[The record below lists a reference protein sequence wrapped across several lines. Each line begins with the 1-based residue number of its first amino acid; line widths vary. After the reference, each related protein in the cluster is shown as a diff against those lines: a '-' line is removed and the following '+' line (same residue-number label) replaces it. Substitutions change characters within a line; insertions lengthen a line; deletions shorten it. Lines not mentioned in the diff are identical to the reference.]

1 MTCGKIPPQTILGDR
16 YRIED
21 RIGIGGMAEVY
32 HAHDILL
39 NRSVAVKVML
49 PQFATDP
56 DFTQRFYQEATAAA
70 KLQSPHIVTI
80 HDWGHDSETYYIVME
95 LLDGNDLKTE
105 MRAYGSFSQ
114 QKATEIGI
122 QICKALSVAH
132 SQGIIHRDI
141 SPQNVMLLLDGS
153 IKVMDFGI
161 AKVTNSNITHT
172 ATVLGNAR
180 YISPE
185 QAQGK
190 ELSAASDL
198 YSLGTVLYE
207 CLAGHPPFTSE
218 NALDTALMHVNET
231 PLPLSQLDIEV
242 DCSLE
247 STVMRALAK
256 NPADR
261 FASAQEMQQ
270 SLEKCA
276 CINTPSGKAQAPK
289 QAAASFVEGTK
300 VMPVLGDAKL
310 TSTTKSSL
318 TKSTGGNVVSKIS
331 LSILAIAIIVCC
343 ILVARIQPWEP
354 DDFTI
359 EDVPSQEDVSREN
372 DAYYHDRLLEAY
384 NNLDKLDRKVRAA
397 AQDFNKTY
405 LSNDYATRQSNADS
419 TKALCGEL
427 DEENQAINA
436 LGVPSSSGY
445 YFAWTTLCTLY
456 DCLMQRATVLH
467 SVWIVDLSYQEPAAH
482 ASEITKP
489 LQNAQDSTGN
499 NKYLTQY
506 EKLYPTVLVDGD
518 IAYTGSEHNSNPS
531 GETTTHDVENN
542 YIAFDLPESWKDEVN
557 VFYNGNDIYIRYKKD
572 PTSERSLLAVYLK
585 DASSPSNAGDI
596 GNGRVYWY
604 DNSKGQRIEIRTF
617 NYAYMALSNARYYLG
632 QNVSVTQ
639 SVMLDRS
646 VIDSCIQLQTG
657 GEVMLA
663 DILDN
668 PQEAGN
674 DLLFK
679 HYEFFEEV
687 VEPTIEVK

>member
-1 MTCGKIPPQTILGDR
+1 
-16 YRIED
+16 
-21 RIGIGGMAEVY
+21 MAEVY
-32 HAHDILL
+32 CAYDTLL

-49 PQFATDP
+49 PQFATEP
-56 DFTQRFYQEATAAA
+56 DFAQRFYQEAIAAA
-70 KLQSPHIVTI
+70 KLQSPYIVTI
-80 HDWGHDSETYYIVME
+80 HDWGHDGGTYYIVME
-95 LLDGNDLKTE
+95 LLDGNDLRTE
-105 MRAYGSFSQ
+105 MRAYGSFNQ
-114 QKATEIGI
+114 QKTTEIGV
-122 QICKALSVAH
+122 QICKALSAAH

-141 SPQNVMLLLDGS
+141 SPQNVMLLPDGS

-161 AKVTNSNITHT
+161 AKVANSNITHT

-198 YSLGTVLYE
+198 YSLGIVLYE
-207 CLAGHPPFTSE
+207 CLAGHPPFISKS
-218 NALDTALMHVNET
+218 ALDTALMHVSEA
-231 PLPLSQLDIEV
+231 PLTLSQLGLEIDR
-242 DCSLE
+242 SLE
-247 STVMRALAK
+247 NTVMRALAK

-270 SLEKCA
+270 SLEKCS
-276 CINTPSGKAQAPK
+276 CINMPNSKTQIPK
-289 QAAASFVEGTK
+289 QVAAPFVEETE
-300 VMPVLGDAKL
+300 VMPALGNAKL
-310 TSTTKSSL
+310 TSTSKSSPI
-318 TKSTGGNVVSKIS
+318 KSIRTNVYRKIC
-331 LSILAIAIIVCC
+331 LGILVVTVIACC
-343 ILVARIQPWEP
+343 ILIARIQPWEP
-354 DDFTI
+354 NSFTI
-359 EDVPSQEDVSREN
+359 EDVPSQEDVDREN

-384 NNLDKLDRKVRAA
+384 NNLDELDQKVRAA
-397 AQDFNKTY
+397 AQDFNETY
-405 LSNDYATRQSNADS
+405 LSSDYDIRQSNADS
-419 TKALCGEL
+419 ARALCGEL
-427 DEENQAINA
+427 DEENRAINA

-467 SVWIVDLSYQEPAAH
+467 SAWIIDLSYQEPAEH

-489 LQNAQDSTGN
+489 LQNARDSTGN

-531 GETTTHDVENN
+531 GETMTHDVESS
-542 YIAFDLPESWKDEVN
+542 YIAFDLPEAWKDEVN
-557 VFYNGNDIYIRYKKD
+557 VFYNGNDIFIRHKKD

-646 VIDSCIQLQTG
+646 AIDSCIRLQTG
-657 GEVMLA
+657 GKATLA
-663 DILDN
+663 DILEN

-679 HYEFFEEV
+679 HYEFFEEAIK
-687 VEPTIEVK
+687 PTIEVK